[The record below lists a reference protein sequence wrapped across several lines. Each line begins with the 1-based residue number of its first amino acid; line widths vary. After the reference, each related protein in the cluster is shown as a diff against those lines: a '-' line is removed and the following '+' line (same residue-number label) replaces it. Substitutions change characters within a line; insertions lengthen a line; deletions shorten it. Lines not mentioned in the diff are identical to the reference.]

1 MRRKVSWFPYALVN
15 TDALPDLQLL
25 YEDEPEWYRAY
36 ITYMLRKKFAKIR
49 RN

>member
-15 TDALPDLQLL
+15 KDALPDLQLL
-25 YEDEPEWYRAY
+25 YEDEPEFFQRYVQ
-36 ITYMLRKKFAKIR
+36 YMLRKEFAKIR